1 MSDASK
7 LTVNI
12 APAAYA
18 NDVSISAS
26 GSFSI
31 EVDVNQV
38 SNRVHTERL
47 AKARQNAFS
56 YQTNPR
62 NLESPWSD
70 VYRLIIERIVRL
82 NSAVGACTG

>member
-38 SNRVHTERL
+38 SNRVLDRTHSLTRPIL
-47 AKARQNAFS
+47 GTS
-56 YQTNPR
+56 
-62 NLESPWSD
+62 NLHGRM
-70 VYRLIIERIVRL
+70 YIV
-82 NSAVGACTG
+82 